1 MRTSLAS
8 IFFRHQ
14 HDFDHLCSFS
24 RQQVSS
30 SFACSQ
36 SNNEAKNYPLLWPW
50 FMAVRPDPTSF
61 RLNSYSNSCLIT
73 ILREKVSPLEQQ
85 PSVNNF
91 HAKFHINITFTHL
104 DFQHHKETL
113 NRLLFFMTTSIVKG
127 GDKHTGAK
135 QYFFRKLS
143 KFTSLRSRNF
153 ARIPGSTR

>member
-1 MRTSLAS
+1 
-8 IFFRHQ
+8 
-14 HDFDHLCSFS
+14 
-24 RQQVSS
+24 
-30 SFACSQ
+30 
-36 SNNEAKNYPLLWPW
+36 
-50 FMAVRPDPTSF
+50 MAVRPDPTSF

-73 ILREKVSPLEQQ
+73 ILREKVSPLEL

-135 QYFFRKLS
+135 QYFLVQNINFFRKLS
-143 KFTSLRSRNF
+143 KFTSLCSYPRLHSLKLEFCLCVLSSDGKN
-153 ARIPGSTR
+153 